1 MSYTPNYTGI
11 PSPESGNRALTNA
24 DNGKNLI
31 ATGSLTFTVNTGLVS
46 GFGCAF
52 KGTVAFAGTATI
64 TDVRTTGATNPW
76 CSLCARAADTYDV
89 VGSKA

>member
-1 MSYTPNYTGI
+1 MSFDPPNLGV
-11 PSPESGNRALTNA
+11 SSAESGNRALTNA

-31 ATGSLTFTVNTGLVS
+31 CTGSLTFTVNTGLQTD
-46 GFGCAF
+46 FGCSF
-52 KGTVAFAGTATI
+52 KGTVAFAGTATV

-76 CSLCARAADTYDV
+76 CALCATGVNTYDV

>member
-1 MSYTPNYTGI
+1 MSFDPQNIGKVSAEGADRTLVN
-11 PSPESGNRALTNA
+11 E

-31 ATGSLTFTVNTGLVS
+31 CTGTRIFTVNTGLQS
-46 GFGCAF
+46 GFGCSF
-52 KGTVAFAGTATI
+52 KGTVSFTGTATV

-76 CSLCARAADTYDV
+76 CALCATGINTYDV